1 MLRFLLDDFRVPSI
15 SLTFCQ
21 MPNLV
26 GTPPARIFG
35 EKRRRRKIG
44 ERNWWRWGIPNTE
57 YRSTN
62 PDENLSCALKMM
74 KVGGMVKYLKC
85 FLHGHLCHLSF
96 CIFILHG
103 LRFFLCLFLFWV
115 KLLAVTGKED
125 SGRQA
130 GDATSIPG
138 LECLLHPR
146 ILRFGTQKWWRR
158 IEDLVKVT
166 RFKAETFNL
175 NLINSTNLTWWV
187 SCGGT
192 KLAFFLA
199 SRNIWKDKK
208 WKERRKLRR
217 LGHL

>member
-26 GTPPARIFG
+26 GTSPARIFG

-62 PDENLSCALKMM
+62 PDKNLSCALKWW
-74 KVGGMVKYLKC
+74 KLEVWWSIWNVC
-85 FLHGHLCHLSF
+85 FMAIYAIYHFVFSF
-96 CIFILHG
+96 YTVYG
-103 LRFFLCLFLFWV
+103 FFFAYFLFWV

-146 ILRFGTQKWWRR
+146 ILRLMASNRRFGKGYMLQSWNFQL
-158 IEDLVKVT
+158 EP
-166 RFKAETFNL
+166 
-175 NLINSTNLTWWV
+175 
-187 SCGGT
+187 
-192 KLAFFLA
+192 
-199 SRNIWKDKK
+199 
-208 WKERRKLRR
+208 
-217 LGHL
+217 